1 MARPLR
7 VEYSGAVYHVINR
20 GNAGEYLYRSS
31 RDRKKYLSYLAK
43 AVKRFS
49 IKIHTYCLMRNHVHI
64 LMETQHPNLSKS
76 VQWMNVSYAV
86 YFNRKYKRNGHLFQ
100 GRFKS
105 ILVYADSYLKQL
117 SRYIHLNPV
126 RAGLVDR
133 PADYDWSSYNAFIG
147 NVIAPEW
154 LETNWLLS
162 QFGRVRKE
170 ALTNYKDFVETVDA
184 KRLEN
189 PEKELAGG
197 FILGS
202 ADFINWVKQSFLSK
216 RTDVKEIPQLRQ
228 LKPTI
233 KLERIVE
240 VVGDTFHRD
249 GEFLLNKGR
258 KRNIA
263 RDIAI
268 FLARDLTGESGKAL
282 GEYFGKISGAGI
294 TRRYNYMSK
303 SINTNRKL
311 RKQVNQLREKIVNS

>member
-1 MARPLR
+1 
-7 VEYSGAVYHVINR
+7 
-20 GNAGEYLYRSS
+20 
-31 RDRKKYLSYLAK
+31 
-43 AVKRFS
+43 
-49 IKIHTYCLMRNHVHI
+49 
-64 LMETQHPNLSKS
+64 
-76 VQWMNVSYAV
+76 
-86 YFNRKYKRNGHLFQ
+86 
-100 GRFKS
+100 
-105 ILVYADSYLKQL
+105 
-117 SRYIHLNPV
+117 
-126 RAGLVDR
+126 
-133 PADYDWSSYNAFIG
+133 
-147 NVIAPEW
+147 
-154 LETNWLLS
+154 
-162 QFGRVRKE
+162 
-170 ALTNYKDFVETVDA
+170 
-184 KRLEN
+184 
-189 PEKELAGG
+189 
-197 FILGS
+197 
-202 ADFINWVKQSFLSK
+202 VKQSFLSN

-268 FLARDLTGESGKAL
+268 YLSRDLTGESGKAL

>member
-105 ILVYADSYLKQL
+105 ILVDADSYLKQL

-133 PADYDWSSYNAFIG
+133 PADYDWSGYNAFIG

-170 ALTNYKDFVETVDA
+170 ALANYKDFVETVDA

-268 FLARDLTGESGKAL
+268 YLARDLTGKSGKAL